1 MDFGSLQTVTAWR
14 LTRAA
19 VMCQVI
25 VVLGPEGFRVVVIE
39 DQQIVEWTRCQNVF
53 ALREHV
59 RAAFRTRLR
68 AGWAVRTSRIEADPL
83 AEEDHVHA
91 AGTVA
96 RQPAGLVRIAGR
108 EWTSNPLNEKPS
120 ESPGR

>member
-19 VMCQVI
+19 VMCQGI

-59 RAAFRTRLR
+59 RTTFKKRLR
-68 AGWAVRTSRIEADPL
+68 AGWAVRTSRIDADSL
-83 AEEDHVHA
+83 AQERT
-91 AGTVA
+91 TVT
-96 RQPAGLVRIAGR
+96 RQRTRRAPGQPGLLRIA
-108 EWTSNPLNEKPS
+108 EQV
-120 ESPGR
+120 